1 MQTQT
6 FLQTVLGDEGHYCIA
21 SIKDGKV
28 SQKFYS
34 SIDDLVN
41 YAAAIDAKGS
51 NAYFALATFNDAG
64 SRKTDNVK
72 LLRSFFVDIDCG
84 PTKDYPSQK
93 EALSALK
100 HFCLKTSVPKPTVV
114 DSGRGI
120 HAYWPLQS
128 SINSAQWAPIAEK
141 FKQLCLS
148 NGLRI
153 DPVVTADAARILRI
167 PGTHNH
173 KDDPP
178 KIVRLL
184 GSSSP
189 AVSFEEFCDL
199 VGVVPD
205 KPISAKANLDSR
217 GSSLLSLLSGN
228 TQNKFRLILEKTAKG
243 KGCNQIKS
251 VISEQEDISEPLW
264 RAGLSI
270 AKFCVDS
277 DKAIHFISRNHKDYD
292 YDDTERKAEMIKG
305 PYLCSKFDEYNP
317 GICGECPHRGK
328 IKSPIV
334 LGKEVIEAT
343 EEDNVIP
350 EPVLKQ
356 VRLEDDPNVIPM
368 YPKPYFRGKN
378 GGVYIR
384 TMNADG
390 EPEEKLV
397 YHNDIYV
404 VRRIK
409 DPETGE
415 CIVIRLHLP
424 QDGIQEFLLPL
435 TAATSREEFRKT
447 MSMQGVAVLKMDDLM
462 GYITTWVNDL
472 QSRAMAD
479 EARRQFGWTHDQ
491 EAFVLGNVEYRIASK
506 GINHPSSTTEFY
518 FPMFRPA
525 GTLEGWI
532 KAMEFYKK
540 PGLEFHQLVVCA
552 GFGSIL
558 MEFIPNISAAGLHIY
573 SSESGFGKTTA
584 MWAAMSIWGKY
595 KDLVISAKD
604 TSNFSMN
611 RAEVYKN
618 LPLCIDEVTSLDPKD
633 LSNFA
638 MSITDGK
645 QKGRM
650 TSGSNAERFRGD
662 SWNLLAITTANT
674 SLIERVSA
682 FKNVPKAEA
691 QRILEK
697 RAQAFKSDGK
707 YSTDEFNKALSENY
721 GHAGPVFVRHV
732 LRNKELVKNLVSV
745 MQRKIDE
752 KNGLIHEN
760 RFWSAFCAVSVVGC
774 MIANKCG
781 LLSYDPATVMREAAI
796 LIQENRANLNSINKS
811 TTDTLNEYVNENW
824 NNILKLKSTDDLRV
838 SGSNPV
844 GLETLVVPTAQPRQ
858 HLVAR
863 YETDTKIICLLP
875 KPLKEWCIRQHINY
889 ASFTADM
896 QAGLGAVRKKVRLG
910 KGTNLNLPPTD
921 AIVIDCKLFD
931 GLMEVGP
938 EDNDGSKKEED

>member
-6 FLQTVLGDEGHYCIA
+6 FLQTVLGDEGHYCIT

-28 SQKFYS
+28 NQKFYS
-34 SIDDLVN
+34 SIVDLVDS
-41 YAAAIDAKGS
+41 AADIDAKGS
-51 NAYFALATFNDAG
+51 NAYFALATFNETG
-64 SRKTDNVK
+64 SRKADNVK

-84 PTKDYPSQK
+84 PTKEYPSQK

-100 HFCLKTSVPKPTVV
+100 AFCVKTSMPKPAVV

-120 HAYWPLQS
+120 HAYWPLVRPVS
-128 SINSAQWAPIAEK
+128 FSQWEPIAER

-173 KDDPP
+173 KDSPP

-184 GSSSP
+184 GGGSSP
-189 AVSFEEFCDL
+189 VSFEDFCDI
-199 VGVVPD
+199 VGVAPE
-205 KPISAKANLDSR
+205 KAILSKAALDSR
-217 GSSLLSLLSGN
+217 STALLSLLSGN
-228 TQNKFRLILEKTAKG
+228 TQNKFKLILEKTAKG
-243 KGCNQIKS
+243 KGCNQIKTL
-251 VISEQEDISEPLW
+251 ISKQEEISEPLW

-292 YDDTERKAEMIKG
+292 HDDTERKAEMIKG

-317 GICGECPHRGK
+317 GICGECPHRGR

-334 LGKEVIEAT
+334 LGKEIVEAS

-350 EPVLKQ
+350 EPTLKR
-356 VRLEDDPNVIPM
+356 VHLEDDPNVIPV
-368 YPKPYFRGKN
+368 YPKPYFRGKT
-378 GGVYIR
+378 GGVYVR

-390 EPEEKLV
+390 EPEERLV

-409 DPETGE
+409 DPERGE
-415 CIVIRLHLP
+415 CVVLRLHLP
-424 QDGIQEFLLPL
+424 QDGVQEFLLPL
-435 TAATSREEFRKT
+435 TAATSREEFRKM

-462 GYITTWVNDL
+462 TYITTWVNEL

-479 EARRQFGWTHDQ
+479 DARRQFGWTPDHD
-491 EAFVLGNVEYRIASK
+491 AFVLGKVEYRASRK
-506 GINHPSSTTEFY
+506 GTNHPSSSTEPY
-518 FPMFRPA
+518 FPMFRSK

-532 KAMEFYKK
+532 EAMEFYRN
-540 PGLEFHQLVVCA
+540 PGLEFHQLVLCA
-552 GFGSIL
+552 GFGSVL
-558 MEFIPNISAAGLHIY
+558 MEFLPNISAAGLHIY
-573 SSESGFGKTTA
+573 SSESGFGKTTS
-584 MWAAMSIWGKY
+584 MWAAMSIWGNY
-595 KDLVISAKD
+595 KDLVIAAKD
-604 TSNFSMN
+604 TGNFVMN

-618 LPLCIDEVTSLDPKD
+618 LPLCIDEVTSLDPKE
-633 LSNFA
+633 LSGFA

-650 TSGSNAERFRGD
+650 SSGSNAERFRGD

-697 RAQAFKSDGK
+697 NVQKYQSEGK
-707 YSTDEFNKALSENY
+707 FSTDNFNALLSENY
-721 GHAGPVFVRHV
+721 GHAGPIFVTHV
-732 LRNKELVKNLVSV
+732 LKNKEAVTNLVV
-745 MQRKIDE
+745 KLQRKIDN
-752 KNGLIHEN
+752 KYGLSDQN
-760 RFWSAFCAVSVVGC
+760 RFWSAFCAVSVAGC
-774 MIANKCG
+774 IIANKCG
-781 LLSYDPATVMREAAI
+781 LLSYDPEVIMSEAGK
-796 LIQENRANLNSINKS
+796 LIEENRVSLNSINKS

-838 SGSNPV
+838 SGANLS
-844 GLETLVVPTAQPRQ
+844 GLETLVVPTAQPRY

-875 KPLKEWCIRQHINY
+875 KPLKEWCVKQHINF
-889 ASFTADM
+889 ASLTAEM
-896 QAGLGAVRKKVRLG
+896 EAGLGAVRKKMRLG
-910 KGTNLNLPPTD
+910 KGTNLNLPPTN
-921 AIVIDCKLFD
+921 AIVIDCKRFD
-931 GLMEVGP
+931 GLLEGGTD
-938 EDNDGSKKEED
+938 EDDDSEK